1 MDQNLIQVGS
11 ELELRTAVKEDFT
24 AVSAWFVPSKLANS
38 VQERELIRQW
48 AGPKIIYPCSAQQLA
63 CQVMEGNYQSFT
75 LADNSDIVGFG
86 QIQLVKQRAHLARLV
101 INPNYRGLGMAKRLL
116 SECIATAQQ
125 QIQVKE
131 VSLFVYLENTT
142 AISCYT
148 KFGFAESA
156 TPPGINA
163 LDGCRFMTLRY

>member
-11 ELELRTAVKEDFT
+11 ELELRKAAKDDLA
-24 AVSAWFVPSKLANS
+24 AVSAWFVPRKHANS
-38 VQERELIRQW
+38 AQERELIRQW
-48 AGPKIIYPCSAQQLA
+48 AGPKITYPCSVEQLA
-63 CQVMEGNYQSFT
+63 FHVINGNYQSFT
-75 LADNSDIVGFG
+75 LAENNIIVGFG

-101 INPNYRGLGMAKRLL
+101 INPKYRGLGLAKRLVTEL
-116 SECIATAQQ
+116 IENAKQ

-131 VSLFVYLENTT
+131 VSLFVYIENTT
-142 AISCYT
+142 AIACYT

-156 TPPGINA
+156 TPPGIKA

>member
-1 MDQNLIQVGS
+1 MDKNLIQVGS
-11 ELELRTAVKEDFT
+11 ELKLRAAVIDDLA
-24 AVSAWFVPSKLANS
+24 AVSAWFVPTKVATSA
-38 VQERELIRQW
+38 QEQALIRQW
-48 AGPKIIYPCSAQQLA
+48 AGPKVTYPCSAEQLA
-63 CQVMEGNYQSFT
+63 LHVMNGNYHSFT
-75 LADNSDIVGFG
+75 LSENNNIVGFG

-101 INPNYRGLGMAKRLL
+101 INPKYRGLGLAKRLL
-116 SECIATAQQ
+116 SGLIENAQQ

-142 AISCYT
+142 AIACYT
-148 KFGFAESA
+148 KFGFAESV

>member
-1 MDQNLIQVGS
+1 MDKNLIQVS
-11 ELELRTAVKEDFT
+11 SDLELRAAAIEDLA
-24 AVSAWFVPSKLANS
+24 AVSAWFVPRKLASS
-38 VQERELIRQW
+38 VEERYLIRQW
-48 AGPKIIYPCSAQQLA
+48 AGPKISYPCSAEQLA
-63 CQVMEGNYQSFT
+63 FHVMNGNYQSFT
-75 LADNSDIVGFG
+75 LAENNNIVGFG

-101 INPNYRGLGMAKRLL
+101 INPKCRGLGLAKRLL
-116 SECIATAQQ
+116 SELIENAQQ

-142 AISCYT
+142 AIACYT